1 MEKMENKPRE
11 RKSLLR
17 IMIVALTIALVIV
30 PWLIYNLYKIQ
41 VRDAKTLQNK
51 AIAQQTRDML
61 VSPVRGAIYDR
72 NMTPLALN
80 ATVNTIVISPA
91 EIKDDAEAEL
101 TARGLA
107 DLLDMDYETILKR
120 TTNKK
125 SYYEIIAR
133 KVEKDVSDQI
143 REFKTKNKL
152 NGIKLF
158 EDTKRY
164 YPYSTLLSSVI
175 GFTNYDNEGQY
186 GLEMKYEDVLK
197 GVVGRVIT
205 AKDRNGNAMP
215 FYFEQYHDA
224 QDGMSLVLTVD
235 YGVQE
240 ILEKHLEVALAENNC
255 AEGVRGIVMNPKTG
269 AILAMAQKGD
279 YDLNNPR
286 TIEDEETLNEILAA
300 PAEERS
306 DLMLEAMME

>member
-101 TARGLA
+101 TVGVRDGLLHTLELELGGSELLLTMEQTDGGLHFVLSDEEDETSSLTVTLKKTDKGVTLTAEFVGDEFRIQTEDNMILDAWNLMLKRSETPTATLELAFEDGDGLLRVTRNGKVRELHYSTENDGMKLTMQSA
-107 DLLDMDYETILKR
+107 DGVDFELAVMPYDPIELDTSGAESLLDMTSTELQIFAMKIY
-120 TTNKK
+120 TN
-125 SYYEIIAR
+125 
-133 KVEKDVSDQI
+133 
-143 REFKTKNKL
+143 
-152 NGIKLF
+152 
-158 EDTKRY
+158 
-164 YPYSTLLSSVI
+164 LS
-175 GFTNYDNEGQY
+175 
-186 GLEMKYEDVLK
+186 
-197 GVVGRVIT
+197 R
-205 AKDRNGNAMP
+205 
-215 FYFEQYHDA
+215 
-224 QDGMSLVLTVD
+224 
-235 YGVQE
+235 
-240 ILEKHLEVALAENNC
+240 
-255 AEGVRGIVMNPKTG
+255 
-269 AILAMAQKGD
+269 
-279 YDLNNPR
+279 
-286 TIEDEETLNEILAA
+286 
-300 PAEERS
+300 
-306 DLMLEAMME
+306 